1 MDLRCLG
8 FLEIMEL
15 MVQVQADIL
24 QAVAAEA
31 VNPLLPLVLV
41 VMVELVV
48 EVMVVVT
55 PVPINLLVKQ
65 TLVVEAVEEHIL
77 ELPLVLLVDQELLPS
92 DMPLIDTP

>member
-55 PVPINLLVKQ
+55 LIPINLLVKQ
-65 TLVVEAVEEHIL
+65 TLVVEVVEEHIL